1 MLMNLLAFLA
11 GSLPTLIL
19 LAYLQRMNAERE
31 QQWMRIFSAKSLEIP
46 ATTMDGSP
54 VKEETK
60 LRPDTRKRL
69 SVPLAADDYAKDAYR
84 AIKRGIGG

>member
-54 VKEETK
+54 AKEETK

-69 SVPLAADDYAKDAYR
+69 SVPLPVSDYSKDVYR
-84 AIKRGIGG
+84 SVKRDMGA